1 MAFVEMLIFLFIRIS
16 LQTRIDE
23 VEKNLAVEQ
32 EAKEK
37 VKIVFPESAIE
48 VPHMVFPLFSPF
60 PTECLGPSLR
70 EG

>member
-1 MAFVEMLIFLFIRIS
+1 MAFVETLIFLFIRIS

-48 VPHMVFPLFSPF
+48 VPHMVFSLFSPF
-60 PTECLGPSLR
+60 PTE
-70 EG
+70 